1 MPAAA
6 DPPPVSWGPSWAF
19 AAGAGVAVLT
29 HHAHGAGLRAV
40 AGARHGLDRAVPAA
54 ARPASGLVGPR
65 DPVRCPALGAADADG
80 QSVSTVTMPF
90 PVVAVIL
97 RGDDGSVGTVT
108 CFMPAPVRAR
118 TS

>member
-1 MPAAA
+1 MVP
-6 DPPPVSWGPSWAF
+6 DCVPSPGPVTGSTG
-19 AAGAGVAVLT
+19 
-29 HHAHGAGLRAV
+29 RC
-40 AGARHGLDRAVPAA
+40 
-54 ARPASGLVGPR
+54 RPRRTRLVGPR
-65 DPVRCPALGAADADG
+65 DPVRCRALGAADADG

>member
-1 MPAAA
+1 MPGAGAAAA
-6 DPPPVSWGPSWAF
+6 D
-19 AAGAGVAVLT
+19 
-29 HHAHGAGLRAV
+29 R
-40 AGARHGLDRAVPAA
+40 
-54 ARPASGLVGPR
+54 
-65 DPVRCPALGAADADG
+65 

-108 CFMPAPVRAR
+108 CLMPAPVRAR